1 MLHLSSDKIKKDHAF
16 KLALEIR
23 SKSHVIKRFGKMETH
38 FIHSQRQ
45 IIKQKVVC
53 NEAVPQIIY
62 KLANVVPDQFQE
74 SYMDDIEVSISS

>member
-1 MLHLSSDKIKKDHAF
+1 
-16 KLALEIR
+16 
-23 SKSHVIKRFGKMETH
+23 METH

-53 NEAVPQIIY
+53 NEAVQQIIY